1 MLRPNTS
8 AMLKTMLSISSVR
21 LGFASR
27 WPRTQQSRTA
37 SPAAAGPQAQPSSG
51 KFWCSMTSAASQP
64 GTASR
69 SRPVVSYCMP
79 ISRSARAVSQ
89 SGTVM
94 TADSVTAHK
103 TPSSSAVTM
112 LFVFCFIRIT

>member
-8 AMLKTMLSISSVR
+8 AMPKTMLSTSSVR

-27 WPRTQQSRTA
+27 WARTQQSSTA